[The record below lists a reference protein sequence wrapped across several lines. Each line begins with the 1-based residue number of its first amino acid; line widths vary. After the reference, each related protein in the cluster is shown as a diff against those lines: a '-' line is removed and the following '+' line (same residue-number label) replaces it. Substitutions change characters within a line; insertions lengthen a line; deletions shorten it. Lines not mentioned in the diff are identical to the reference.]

1 VISETEPRDTEISP
15 QDADARVQY
24 ENVIDRDF
32 RRNAAVIMLYEG
44 TWAVGLAF
52 VVILVMIPSYLGQL
66 GMPRSVIG
74 FASAIGV
81 LTVPLQL
88 FSERLMGGVHRK
100 RNIWLLSLICS
111 VSFLFMGIAGC
122 LLPADMN
129 RLLASLFILT
139 IAIFFV
145 GNNILVPVYHGMLT
159 DNCPLQRR
167 GRLFGYR
174 AVSLGVI
181 GLICLLPA
189 KWILQRFSPLESFH
203 VAMLL
208 AGVFYAISS
217 FSPLFFRDHIDPRQ
231 PERSDHRQFKLMLRE
246 AALAIR
252 ELWNTPNY
260 RVFIYFAAVLAGSAS
275 LGPFIITYAR
285 DILSPDGVAPQWFQM
300 IYFCF
305 SIANGVFIGL
315 FADRWGYKATMAVQ
329 ALAGAATFVLAQTA
343 VDIPMAIAAYGLL
356 ISVVQ
361 GMPAVFCNLS
371 VELMP
376 KIATAHLVA
385 SANVICLPVTVLLPW
400 LAGIAIDL
408 TRHAG
413 AGLWGYQIVFAV
425 GATLAVVA
433 LLGVVLLV
441 QEPRTGRIYI
451 IKVLQRG

>member
-1 VISETEPRDTEISP
+1 MISETETRGATIPP
-15 QDADARVQY
+15 QEADARIEY
-24 ENVIDRDF
+24 EKAIDRDF
-32 RRNAAVIMLYEG
+32 RHNASIIMLYEG
-44 TWAVGLAF
+44 TWAIGLAF
-52 VVILVMIPSYLGQL
+52 VVILVIIPSYLGQL

-88 FSERLMGGVHRK
+88 FSERLIGGANRK
-100 RNIWLLSLICS
+100 RNLWIFSTICS
-111 VSFLFMGIAGC
+111 LAFLFMGIAGF
-122 LLPADMN
+122 LLPAGMN
-129 RLLASLFILT
+129 RLLAFLFILT
-139 IAIFFV
+139 IVIFFV
-145 GNNILVPVYHGMLT
+145 CNNIFVPVYHGMLT

-174 AVSLGVI
+174 AVSLGII
-181 GLICLLPA
+181 GLICLVPA
-189 KWILQRFSPLESFH
+189 KWVLRWFAPLESFH
-203 VAMLL
+203 VAMLM
-208 AGVFYAISS
+208 AGVFYTISS
-217 FSPLFFRDHIDPRQ
+217 FSPLLFRDHIDPQKPASGDR
-231 PERSDHRQFKLMLRE
+231 RQFGLMLRE
-246 AALAIR
+246 ATTTIR

-275 LGPFIITYAR
+275 LGPFIITYTR
-285 DILSPDGVAPQWFQM
+285 DVLSPGGVAPQWFQM

-305 SIANGVFIGL
+305 SIANGIFIGL

-329 ALAGAATFVLAQTA
+329 ALAGSATYIMAQAAG
-343 VDIPMAIAAYGLL
+343 DIPMAIVAYGLL
-356 ISVVQ
+356 ISVLQ

-376 KIATAHLVA
+376 RIAPSHLVA

-400 LAGIAIDL
+400 LAGYAIDL
-408 TRHAG
+408 ARHAG

-433 LLGVVLLV
+433 FLGVVLLV